1 MPWSQ
6 ERCASHGEAAAD
18 SSEPRRWR
26 DGFAV
31 HGVFWRRCVDRIIL
45 NVPAVFHPIL
55 IWVSTLFFFFYAA
68 PARKTAMRH
77 LAVVLP
83 GSSRLAN
90 YLRTF
95 LNFYNF
101 AWTLTDSAVHRL
113 LRSPFSYELEGERF
127 LAQLA
132 AAKGAI
138 VLTAH
143 MGNYDLGAA
152 LFAKKF
158 QRQIRMVRA
167 PEPDRLSAQ
176 HVDLALQQS
185 GAGALKVD
193 YSDDGTAIA
202 FDLLNALRN
211 GEIISIQG
219 DRVVGDVAREPL
231 KLFGQEAFLPTGP
244 FVLSL
249 VAETPIYP
257 LFIVR
262 IGYRKYKI
270 IAREPIICG
279 KNGRSR
285 EEKLSEAMQSWSR
298 VLEENIRDHW
308 SQWFAFTPVW

>member
-1 MPWSQ
+1 VKNQWRQ
-6 ERCASHGEAAAD
+6 EI
-18 SSEPRRWR
+18 
-26 DGFAV
+26 AV
-31 HGVFWRRCVDRIIL
+31 HGVFWRRSVDWIVL
-45 NVPAVFHPIL
+45 NVPVFFHPFL
-55 IWVSTLFFFFYAA
+55 IWVSTFCFFFYAA
-68 PARKTAMRH
+68 PARKIVMRH

-95 LNFYNF
+95 RVFYNF
-101 AWTLTDSAVHRL
+101 GWSLTDSAVHRL
-113 LRSPFSYELEGERF
+113 LKSPFNYELEGENV

-152 LFAKKF
+152 LFAAKF
-158 QRQIRMVRA
+158 RRQIRMVRA
-167 PEPDRLSAQ
+167 PEPDALSAQ
-176 HVDLALQQS
+176 HVDLSLQQS
-185 GAGALKVD
+185 GAGGVKVD

-219 DRVVGDVAREPL
+219 DRVVGDVARSAVS
-231 KLFGQEAFLPTGP
+231 LFGEEVFLPTGP

-262 IGYRKYKI
+262 AGYRKYKI
-270 IAREPIICG
+270 IAREPISCS
-279 KNGRSR
+279 KNAKSR
-285 EEKLSEAMQSWSR
+285 EEEISAAMQHWSG
-298 VLEENIRDHW
+298 VLEEDIRAHW
-308 SQWFAFTPVW
+308 PQWFAFTPVL